1 VTVTPLYLLTSNAIL
16 HFILLWDIRF
26 NHYHKKEELKALKDW
41 FANQDLP
48 QGLQVDKA
56 TNIPNL
62 KETVARLFDQAE
74 ACFENPKMQGCLIL
88 LENIKAKLES

>member
-1 VTVTPLYLLTSNAIL
+1 MEERKIY
-16 HFILLWDIRF
+16 
-26 NHYHKKEELKALKDW
+26 KKEELKALKDW

-56 TNIPNL
+56 TNTPNL

-88 LENIKAKLES
+88 LENIKAKLERHYKIFCVNGKYGIQV

>member
-1 VTVTPLYLLTSNAIL
+1 MEERKIY
-16 HFILLWDIRF
+16 
-26 NHYHKKEELKALKDW
+26 KKEELKALKDW

-56 TNIPNL
+56 TNT
-62 KETVARLFDQAE
+62 ETVARLFDQAE

>member
-1 VTVTPLYLLTSNAIL
+1 MEERKIY
-16 HFILLWDIRF
+16 
-26 NHYHKKEELKALKDW
+26 KKEELKALKDW
-41 FANQDLP
+41 FANQDLPQDLP

>member
-1 VTVTPLYLLTSNAIL
+1 MEERKIY
-16 HFILLWDIRF
+16 
-26 NHYHKKEELKALKDW
+26 KKEELKALKDW
-41 FANQDLP
+41 FAN

>member
-1 VTVTPLYLLTSNAIL
+1 MEERKIY
-16 HFILLWDIRF
+16 
-26 NHYHKKEELKALKDW
+26 KKEDMKAFKYW
-41 FANQDLP
+41 FDNLDLT
-48 QGLQVDKA
+48 QFLQVDKA
-56 TNIPNL
+56 SNTPNL

>member
-1 VTVTPLYLLTSNAIL
+1 MEERKIY
-16 HFILLWDIRF
+16 
-26 NHYHKKEELKALKDW
+26 KKEELKALKDW

-74 ACFENPKMQGCLIL
+74 ACFETPKMQGCLIL

>member
-1 VTVTPLYLLTSNAIL
+1 MTVTPLYLLTSNAIL

-26 NHYHKKEELKALKDW
+26 NHYHMEERKIYKKEELKALKDW

-74 ACFENPKMQGCLIL
+74 A
-88 LENIKAKLES
+88 

>member
-1 VTVTPLYLLTSNAIL
+1 MEERKIY
-16 HFILLWDIRF
+16 
-26 NHYHKKEELKALKDW
+26 KKEELKALKDW

-74 ACFENPKMQGCLIL
+74 ACYENPKMQGFYWKIL
-88 LENIKAKLES
+88 RQNLKAEKESTVYLSLVQ

>member
-1 VTVTPLYLLTSNAIL
+1 MLKLNYFLADI
-16 HFILLWDIRF
+16 FILSAEKQPIKLSWRKIEWLR
-26 NHYHKKEELKALKDW
+26 

>member
-1 VTVTPLYLLTSNAIL
+1 MEEKKK
-16 HFILLWDIRF
+16 FIR
-26 NHYHKKEELKALKDW
+26 KEELKALKDW